1 MLARRELLGNQDQEV
16 ILVPRVRQ
24 DNQVS
29 QEHKVQP
36 DREDPRVTRGN
47 QAQMDNRAVQ
57 DLQEHLAHLEHQG
70 CLEEL
75 EALVLWEI

>member
-29 QEHKVQP
+29 QEHKV
-36 DREDPRVTRGN
+36 
-47 QAQMDNRAVQ
+47 
-57 DLQEHLAHLEHQG
+57 
-70 CLEEL
+70 
-75 EALVLWEI
+75 